1 MIHHCNR
8 QAFIILVVF
17 TVPFYHILLSRYM
30 CLTKHHFLS
39 DILVP
44 YPDLRDLYSYDD
56 TENSFF
62 CVFNK
67 VDLVYLYKPMQLA
80 SLLATS
86 CLHKIFFAFFFI
98 LEELDSYIAL
108 NYFSMD
114 FSLVTPATIR
124 MENFLIIKAFNLQCK
139 NKQLL

>member
-1 MIHHCNR
+1 
-8 QAFIILVVF
+8 
-17 TVPFYHILLSRYM
+17 M

-67 VDLVYLYKPMQLA
+67 VDLVYLYKPM
-80 SLLATS
+80 
-86 CLHKIFFAFFFI
+86 
-98 LEELDSYIAL
+98 
-108 NYFSMD
+108 
-114 FSLVTPATIR
+114 
-124 MENFLIIKAFNLQCK
+124 
-139 NKQLL
+139 